1 MGEFTPKQ
9 QKFIEAY
16 AGNGVEACRA
26 AGYSETGIRV
36 TAHRLLTNP
45 NIRAAIEKRNE
56 GPQMQRIMSRVERQ
70 ALWTRIALGEEAGAD
85 MKDRLKATEL
95 LGRSEADFTD
105 KLNLS
110 GRPTVIVKDLTGES
124 KD

>member
-70 ALWTRIALGEEAGAD
+70 ALWTRIALGEEEGAD

-95 LGRSEADFTD
+95 LGRSEADFTEKIQAD
-105 KLNLS
+105 MKVNVTRKEYKKS
-110 GRPTVIVKDLTGES
+110 N
-124 KD
+124 